1 MFLYEI
7 YRKFEILLKYSFR
20 FVLSLYEI
28 FKVFFGMNGKKKS
41 LCYYIE
47 SKIVNKSVFY
57 IYVMY

>member
-7 YRKFEILLKYSFR
+7 YRKFEILLKYSCR
-20 FVLSLYEI
+20 FVYMRYL
-28 FKVFFGMNGKKKS
+28 KFFWDEGKKKS

-47 SKIVNKSVFY
+47 SKIVNKSVIY